1 MPIANASLKADYAA
15 YCAEQRARH
24 YTPIS
29 YELWLE
35 GTVNA
40 LQLDLANAK
49 RALHLPD
56 SYRAAL
62 EKLDGLLEASVERLK
77 DKIDS
82 YENWSSYPDYALL
95 MIFTIKKAMESDVA
109 ARELIA
115 MAMGAADQVTD
126 ADNMVGGSE
135 EKA

>member
-1 MPIANASLKADYAA
+1 MTPTINASLKAAYAA

-24 YTPIS
+24 YTPVS

-56 SYRAAL
+56 AYRAAL
-62 EKLDGLLEASVERLK
+62 EATDKQLEDLMAILQKELRSRDRDDVQGDRLK
-77 DKIDS
+77 LLVVI
-82 YENWSSYPDYALL
+82 EQTWNRILETRNEIVGALG
-95 MIFTIKKAMESDVA
+95 
-109 ARELIA
+109 
-115 MAMGAADQVTD
+115 GA
-126 ADNMVGGSE
+126 E
-135 EKA
+135 EGL

>member
-1 MPIANASLKADYAA
+1 MTPTLNASLKADYAA

-24 YTPIS
+24 YTPVS

-56 SYRAAL
+56 AYRAAL
-62 EKLDGLLEASVERLK
+62 EQVDKLLEEMELAQPAGLLLQIQLRKVRRH
-77 DKIDS
+77 IQ
-82 YENWSSYPDYALL
+82 NALG
-95 MIFTIKKAMESDVA
+95 
-109 ARELIA
+109 
-115 MAMGAADQVTD
+115 GA
-126 ADNMVGGSE
+126 E
-135 EKA
+135 EGL

>member
-1 MPIANASLKADYAA
+1 MTPTINASLKAAYAA

-24 YTPIS
+24 YTPVS

-56 SYRAAL
+56 AYRAAL
-62 EKLDGLLEASVERLK
+62 EAKDKQLEDLMAILQKELRSRDRDDVQGDRLK
-77 DKIDS
+77 LLVVI
-82 YENWSSYPDYALL
+82 EQTWNRILETRNEIVGALG
-95 MIFTIKKAMESDVA
+95 
-109 ARELIA
+109 
-115 MAMGAADQVTD
+115 GA
-126 ADNMVGGSE
+126 E
-135 EKA
+135 EGL

>member
-62 EKLDGLLEASVERLK
+62 EQVDKLLEDGNPKVLAETLYEVQSNLYVLRIHVAEAQQVILK
-77 DKIDS
+77 
-82 YENWSSYPDYALL
+82 ALG
-95 MIFTIKKAMESDVA
+95 
-109 ARELIA
+109 
-115 MAMGAADQVTD
+115 GA
-126 ADNMVGGSE
+126 E
-135 EKA
+135 EGL